1 MKTITLLFNLLSISL
16 FSYADSQPPARRA
29 SICTPALG
37 ELAVEEGRLSLRFLI
52 HGDKNGT
59 ITATLSDDYE
69 TLEFNRAATSA
80 KSQQT
85 TSTETPKPSMIFEP
99 SGTIYPNSCTPIQL
113 DSPGKALAEHS
124 VPEPRSLLRLITVL
138 MCEPLSVDR
147 NKFARAHLPPTLKE
161 LADSADG
168 TPSVTLVRSR
178 KEVLESG
185 LFAEGHA
192 WGAEL
197 DASNTKVRLSYYQ
210 SGACLAS
217 RTFTFAKARWMLTE
231 TGAACD

>member
-1 MKTITLLFNLLSISL
+1 MFPCNFLRRTTVLAIAALIATNCSA
-16 FSYADSQPPARRA
+16 AD
-29 SICTPALG
+29 
-37 ELAVEEGRLSLRFLI
+37 
-52 HGDKNGT
+52 
-59 ITATLSDDYE
+59 
-69 TLEFNRAATSA
+69 
-80 KSQQT
+80 
-85 TSTETPKPSMIFEP
+85 TPKPSMTFEP
-99 SGTIYPNSCTPIQL
+99 SGTIYPNSCTREQL
-113 DSPGKALAEHS
+113 DSLGKALAEHS

-138 MCEPLSVDR
+138 MCEPRSFDGM
-147 NKFARAHLPPTLKE
+147 KFARAHLPSKLKE
-161 LADSADG
+161 VEDSADG
-168 TPSVTLVRSR
+168 MPSVTLFRSR

-197 DASNTKVRLSYYQ
+197 DSTNTKVRLSYYQ